1 MPVLSADVASVVC
14 GDTTSVDDDA
24 ENHEADTREDLDE
37 GEHEFD
43 LFASCQSL
51 LLVLVSLLSLLFAF
65 WVFIPPPPFF
75 SLSFLGDFAL
85 SPFGPPRLLL
95 AHATTDHSHSPLHNP

>member
-1 MPVLSADVASVVC
+1 MPVLSANVASIVC

-43 LFASCQSL
+43 LFTSCQSL
-51 LLVLVSLLSLLFAF
+51 LLVLVSLLVAF
-65 WVFIPPPPFF
+65 CFFIPPPPFF

-95 AHATTDHSHSPLHNP
+95 ARSCNDRSFTLTSP

>member
-1 MPVLSADVASVVC
+1 MPVLSADVASIVC

-43 LFASCQSL
+43 LFTSCQSL
-51 LLVLVSLLSLLFAF
+51 LLVLVSCVFAF
-65 WVFIPPPPFF
+65 CFFIPPPPFF
-75 SLSFLGDFAL
+75 LF
-85 SPFGPPRLLL
+85 PF
-95 AHATTDHSHSPLHNP
+95 

>member
-1 MPVLSADVASVVC
+1 MPVLSADVASIVG

-43 LFASCQSL
+43 LFTSYQSL
-51 LLVLVSLLSLLFAF
+51 LLVLVSLLFAF
-65 WVFIPPPPFF
+65 CFFIPPPLFF

>member
-43 LFASCQSL
+43 LFTSCQSL
-51 LLVLVSLLSLLFAF
+51 LLVLVSLLFAF
-65 WVFIPPPPFF
+65 CFFISPPPPFF

-95 AHATTDHSHSPLHNP
+95 AHATTEHSHSPLHNP